1 MTANSLQAKI
11 EEMFKND
18 DEEIVVSEVS
28 TYFPNNLFVQY
39 DNLILDEL
47 NIERLT
53 EDDCKYL
60 ATYTSLDRL
69 CMNQTHLK
77 SLANFPENDKLVRLE
92 LAENQIP
99 GAEL

>member
-47 NIERLT
+47 N
-53 EDDCKYL
+53 CKYL